1 MRGLS
6 PTAGYPSPGILHQ
19 EAEPSKYLDLKAS
32 GKLFWWYSGKDATCQ
47 CRVHGFNPWSG
58 KIPHAAGQLSPC
70 ATTIKANMLQLLKP
84 MHQEPLLCSRRSH
97 CNEKPMHCVYSSP
110 HSPQLEKDHVTI
122 MTQHSRKIKTNKI
135 KKASQLLKVNRAF
148 VWEDWSVV
156 GNRLCC

>member
-84 MHQEPLLCSRRSH
+84 MH
-97 CNEKPMHCVYSSP
+97 CVYSSP